1 MDVLET
7 VNLQK
12 EYSGSIAINNV
23 NMHIRQGEIYGLI
36 GRNGAGKTT
45 LMKMILGLTDITSG
59 HIKLWGNELSQGD
72 KKMYSRIG
80 SHLDLQGFYPELSAY
95 ENLKVFSSIR
105 GITKK
110 KAVESALEKVGLLS
124 DQNKKFK
131 KFSLGMKKRLGLAG
145 AIVHEPE
152 FLILDEPANGLDP
165 IGISEF
171 REYLVKI
178 SKENS
183 ISIML
188 SSHMLTEVSLMADRI
203 GILEQG
209 KLIIEKTIDEVRA
222 INRRALKISVTNVQ
236 KTSSMLESIWGIEDY
251 EVLDD
256 KCIRVFDLNLDRES
270 FSQKLAENGVGILEI
285 SMEKDGLENYFKSL
299 VQVSGI

>member
-1 MDVLET
+1 MNVLET

-12 EYSGSIAINNV
+12 EYAGHIVINNV
-23 NMHIRQGEIYGLI
+23 SMHVSQGEIYGLI

-59 HIKLWGNELSQGD
+59 QVKLWGVELIQGNR
-72 KKMYSRIG
+72 KTYSRIG
-80 SHLDLQGFYPELSAY
+80 SHLDVQGFYPELSAY

-124 DQNKKFK
+124 EQNKKYK
-131 KFSLGMKKRLGLAG
+131 KFSLGMKKRLGLAN

-152 FLILDEPANGLDP
+152 FLILDEPTNGLDP

-203 GILEQG
+203 GILGQG
-209 KLIIEKTIDEVRA
+209 KLIVEKTINEIRA
-222 INRRALKISVTNVQ
+222 INRKALKISVTNVE
-236 KTSSMLESIWGIEDY
+236 KASSMLESIWGINDY
-251 EVLDD
+251 EVLSDTY
-256 KCIRVFDLNLDRES
+256 IRVFDLNLDRVS
-270 FSQKLAENGVGILEI
+270 FAQKLAENGVGILEI
-285 SMEKDGLENYFKSL
+285 SMEKDDLENYFKSL
-299 VQVSGI
+299 VQKSSV

>member
-7 VNLQK
+7 VNLKK
-12 EYSGSIAINNV
+12 EYTGNLIINNV

-59 HIKLWGNELSQGD
+59 KIILWGNELIQGN
-72 KKMYSRIG
+72 KKTYSRIG

-95 ENLKVFSSIR
+95 ENLKVLSSIR

-110 KAVESALEKVGLLS
+110 KAVESALEKVGLLK
-124 DQNKKFK
+124 DQNKKYK
-131 KFSLGMKKRLGLAG
+131 KFSLGMKKRLGLAS

-152 FLILDEPANGLDP
+152 FLILDEPTNGLDP

-171 REYLVKI
+171 REYLLKI
-178 SKENS
+178 SNENN

-188 SSHMLTEVSLMADRI
+188 SSHMLTEVSLMAERI

-209 KLIIEKTIDEVRA
+209 ELIVEKTMNEVRA
-222 INRRALKISVTNVQ
+222 INRRALKIAVTNVQ
-236 KTSSMLESIWGIEDY
+236 KTSSILESTWGIEDY

-256 KCIRVFDLNLDRES
+256 RHIRVFDLNLDRES
-270 FSQKLAENGVGILEI
+270 FSQRLAENGIGILEI

-299 VQVSGI
+299 VQNAEI

>member
-7 VNLQK
+7 VNLKK
-12 EYSGSIAINNV
+12 EYMGNLIINNV

-59 HIKLWGNELSQGD
+59 KIILWGNELIQGN
-72 KKMYSRIG
+72 KKTYSRIG

-105 GITKK
+105 GITQK
-110 KAVESALEKVGLLS
+110 KAVESALEKVGLLK
-124 DQNKKFK
+124 DQNKKYK
-131 KFSLGMKKRLGLAG
+131 KFSLGMKKRLGLAN

-152 FLILDEPANGLDP
+152 FLILDEPTNGLDP

-171 REYLVKI
+171 REYLLKI
-178 SKENS
+178 SNENS

-188 SSHMLTEVSLMADRI
+188 SSHMLTEVSLMAERI

-209 KLIIEKTIDEVRA
+209 ELIVEKTMNEVRA
-222 INRRALKISVTNVQ
+222 INRRALKIAVTNVQ
-236 KTSSMLESIWGIEDY
+236 KTSSILESTWGIEDY

-256 KCIRVFDLNLDRES
+256 KHIRVFDLNLDRES
-270 FSQKLAENGVGILEI
+270 FSQRLAENGIGILEI

-299 VQVSGI
+299 VQNAEI